1 MVRNEKGVEI
11 ANKKTSRERRSGK
24 GAELGLGGSGSVV
37 RCRRRKSVGLGHWPL
52 PYIPSMGVSFVLASG
67 CQSQNIIADVAS
79 QDTSTCEDLLRLLA
93 SAVGGPSGWCIRQRS
108 WDQP

>member
-1 MVRNEKGVEI
+1 M
-11 ANKKTSRERRSGK
+11 
-24 GAELGLGGSGSVV
+24 
-37 RCRRRKSVGLGHWPL
+37 
-52 PYIPSMGVSFVLASG
+52 VLASG

-79 QDTSTCEDLLRLLA
+79 QDTFTCENLLRLLA